1 MIAGYALL
9 RQRAACSEPTRIEQR
24 LFSVFMNWNEFNS
37 AVVRHDYPEF
47 VQLDLRPFGAK
58 QSEALDF
65 WLEAALKQA
74 DAFGKTIVLKT
85 DVGVALSQN
94 SLVCLAKLQRRS
106 ISISV
111 SCE

>member
-1 MIAGYALL
+1 MFG
-9 RQRAACSEPTRIEQR
+9 
-24 LFSVFMNWNEFNS
+24 FMNWNEFNG
-37 AVVRHDYPEF
+37 AVIRHDYPEF
-47 VQLDLRPFGAK
+47 VQLDLRPFGTK
-58 QSEALDF
+58 QSDAVDF

-74 DAFGKTIVLKT
+74 DAFGKKVVLKT
-85 DVGVALSQN
+85 DAGVVVSQN